1 LSVVWYVCSQI
12 KCKPVDAVQM
22 NPNHLKKTHLF
33 KLKKKPTATKGV
45 SPGPSKA

>member
-1 LSVVWYVCSQI
+1 
-12 KCKPVDAVQM
+12 VDAVQM

-33 KLKKKPTATKGV
+33 KLKKKPTKPTATKGV